1 MLAQLHDEMIVGEVK
16 SQRAVIETVRSTAQ
30 DLQKQVAAKTITRE
44 QALARLKDAVA
55 MMRRGDNEYVALY
68 DYDGVAVYHPEP
80 KIMGTSR
87 LDAMVNGTA
96 IVRLSRDDVR
106 DHGTSV
112 HRYYFQAPGSDAPP
126 VQKLSFAMDAGAFG
140 LFAST
145 FSQIDAIEADFRPRA
160 IRVAAITALAVLASV
175 IAAWMIGR
183 GITRPL
189 HGLCEAMQRIAGGDF
204 ETPIEAAGRSDE
216 IGKMAA
222 AVQVFRDN
230 GLENARLRAAQA
242 AQAEAAEIA
251 RVEHTKRIALEL
263 DQQVGHIVARVDDG
277 ARAASHAAHAVNEAF
292 TEVENEV
299 VTVTSAARQ
308 ATQNVQTVAAAA
320 EQLVASIGEVNAQV
334 SRSSTL
340 ARDASTKT
348 SHTDENMQRLAQT
361 ATKVGEIVG
370 LIETIASQ
378 TNLLALNATI
388 EAARAG
394 DAGKGF
400 AVVASE
406 VKQLATQTANATE
419 GIRNQIQGMQQIAG
433 TTVTA
438 MAETLQAIR
447 EIDDTATAISAAVE
461 QQHAATQEIVR
472 NMQQAA
478 AGTGEV
484 SEGMARI
491 GAASSGTT
499 AARDRTIKAAGSLS
513 EQSASLRRS
522 VDTFLTSLQAA

>member
-1 MLAQLHDEMIVGEVK
+1 
-16 SQRAVIETVRSTAQ
+16 
-30 DLQKQVAAKTITRE
+30 
-44 QALARLKDAVA
+44 
-55 MMRRGDNEYVALY
+55 
-68 DYDGVAVYHPEP
+68 
-80 KIMGTSR
+80 
-87 LDAMVNGTA
+87 
-96 IVRLSRDDVR
+96 
-106 DHGTSV
+106 
-112 HRYYFQAPGSDAPP
+112 
-126 VQKLSFAMDAGAFG
+126 
-140 LFAST
+140 
-145 FSQIDAIEADFRPRA
+145 
-160 IRVAAITALAVLASV
+160 
-175 IAAWMIGR
+175 
-183 GITRPL
+183 
-189 HGLCEAMQRIAGGDF
+189 
-204 ETPIEAAGRSDE
+204 
-216 IGKMAA
+216 
-222 AVQVFRDN
+222 
-230 GLENARLRAAQA
+230 LENARLRAARA
-242 AQAEAAEIA
+242 AEAEAAEHA
-251 RVEHTKRIALEL
+251 RAEHTKRIALEL

-277 ARAASHAAHAVNEAF
+277 ARAASNAAHAVNEAF
-292 TEVENEV
+292 TAVEHEV
-299 VTVTSAARQ
+299 VTVTGAAQQ

-334 SRSSTL
+334 VRSSTL

-348 SHTDENMQRLAQT
+348 SHTDENMQKLAQT

-406 VKQLATQTANATE
+406 VKQLATQTAHATE

-438 MAETLQAIR
+438 MAETLLAIR

-478 AGTGEV
+478 AGTSGV
-484 SEGMARI
+484 ADGMARI

-513 EQSASLRRS
+513 EQSSSLRRS
-522 VDTFLTSLQAA
+522 VDTFLSSLQAA